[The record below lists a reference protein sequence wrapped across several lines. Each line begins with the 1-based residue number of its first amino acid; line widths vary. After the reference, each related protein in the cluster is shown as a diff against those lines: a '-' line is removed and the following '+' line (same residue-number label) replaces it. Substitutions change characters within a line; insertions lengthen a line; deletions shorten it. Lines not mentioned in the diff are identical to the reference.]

1 MGIKESEL
9 VSQSVKAYI
18 RSELGKI
25 ESQLYIFYHKYK
37 IKSIQEMEHAIEKG
51 EVIES
56 DVLDDL
62 IKIDYLESEKT
73 KMMNFFEMLED

>member
-25 ESQLYIFYHKYK
+25 ELHHYILYHK
-37 IKSIQEMEHAIEKG
+37 
-51 EVIES
+51 
-56 DVLDDL
+56 
-62 IKIDYLESEKT
+62 
-73 KMMNFFEMLED
+73 